1 MKRTGPTNYQI
12 QKLLEDLEG
21 KARESNFWRRIVKD
35 LKKSSRQ
42 RRKVNIYKINKAARD
57 GETIVVPGKVLS
69 VGELSKKVDVAAL
82 TFSAE
87 ARKKIEES
95 KGKVMSLTELLKN
108 NPEGKK
114 VRILGWKFTTERE
127 WYLEG

>member
-12 QKLLEDLEG
+12 QKLLVDLEV

-35 LKKSSRQ
+35 LKKPTRQ
-42 RRKVNIYKINKAARD
+42 RRTVNIYKINKAARE
-57 GETIVVPGKVLS
+57 GEMIIVPGKVLS

-87 ARKKIEES
+87 ARKKIVDA
-95 KGKVMSLTELLKN
+95 KGKVMTITELLKN

-114 VRILGWKFTTERE
+114 VRILG
-127 WYLEG
+127 

>member
-95 KGKVMSLTELLKN
+95 KGKVMSIAELLKN